1 MKTIIRSVLA
11 ATAIVFSVAHL
22 RAGDPLCISYFD
34 SIAKEA
40 APIVGEQYYMRHC
53 LKYEGAKWPT
63 SNYWVGTLVPINSKV
78 TLTYL
83 GAVTMQIRVE
93 KTNQV
98 ITIENNEKYTQKD
111 MITIAKNMLTREP
124 VPIDKFD
131 EKTVK
136 NISSGNLSLGMTKEQ
151 VVMTRGYPPAHQTP
165 TLESDRWTYWRN
177 RFITRSLGFQDS
189 VLIKGRGT
197 Q

>member
-1 MKTIIRSVLA
+1 MEWNRFQEICLSTLILNMKTIIRSVLA
-11 ATAIVFSVAHL
+11 ATAIVFSVAAHL

-40 APIVGEQYYMRHC
+40 APVVGEQYYMRHC

-98 ITIENNEKYTQKD
+98 ITIENNEKYTQKN
-111 MITIAKNMLTREP
+111 ITLKEI
-124 VPIDKFD
+124 
-131 EKTVK
+131 
-136 NISSGNLSLGMTKEQ
+136 IS
-151 VVMTRGYPPAHQTP
+151 
-165 TLESDRWTYWRN
+165 
-177 RFITRSLGFQDS
+177 
-189 VLIKGRGT
+189 
-197 Q
+197 